1 MNRRSFLKQTGL
13 AASLTAAHNLRGATQ
28 AVSIVVDPQDQI
40 ASAAAPSWAVR
51 ALQDALGAQGISAKV
66 YPRIAAAPADDRHIL
81 VAGAESAA
89 TRQILKAAKV
99 SMPSMPSG
107 PLGPEG
113 LYLAAGN
120 TGGRSVLLAGG
131 TSERGL
137 VYAVLELAD
146 RVKYGSSLDVKSP
159 IAEQPANAIRSCAR
173 CFVSDI
179 EDKSW
184 FYDRAL
190 WADYLTT
197 LATHRFNRFNLTF
210 GIGYNSARNIPDSY
224 FYLAYPFLM
233 SVPGYNVT
241 AVGLPNA
248 ERDRNLETLKF
259 IGEQTVARGL
269 QFNLALWSH
278 AYEWPNSDANYNI
291 AGLTPQTHAAYCRD
305 GLAALLK
312 ECPAIT
318 GLSFRVHSESGIPDG
333 RYDFWETLFAA
344 ITNCG
349 RKIDID
355 VHAKGT
361 DERHIAIARATGMP
375 VSMAPKFWAEHMG
388 MPYHQAAI
396 REEEFEARGGRGRG
410 NAAGNVA
417 GNVVPAAVSIT
428 ATRGFLRYG
437 YGDYLKDT
445 RQYGI
450 IHRIWPGTQRHLLW
464 GDPAM
469 AAGYGRAFSFSG
481 SLGVELLEPLSFK
494 GRMGSGIA
502 GGRLA
507 YADKSLEPKW
517 DWQKYEYQYR
527 VWGRL
532 IYNPETD
539 PDGYRRYLRREFQ
552 TAAQPL
558 EAALGN
564 ASRILPVVTTTH
576 GASASNNSYWPEM
589 YMNMPIVDAS
599 RAQPY
604 SDTPDPKVFGNV
616 SAFDPQLFSTINACA
631 GDLIEGRSSA
641 KYTPLD
647 VAQWLDDMSAAAS
660 RNQALAIARAPKK
673 DAPELRR
680 MVADIAIQAGIGKFF
695 AYKFRCGVLWE
706 LYRRTDDRTAL
717 TEAVKAYRTA
727 REAWAVMAETAK
739 TVYATDITYG
749 KNANMRG
756 HWFDR
761 IAEIDGDLG
770 DMESRLTGMTPVKPS
785 ATVDPA
791 VAQRAIASALAR
803 PNRLSVKAQHT
814 PVPHFDP
821 GKPLEVSVA
830 FNPNGARRKVD
841 LFYRQADQSQRW
853 HSAEMEAHDNEFR
866 ATVPA
871 DYTQSP
877 YPLQYYFEVHESG
890 GSTIFPG
897 FSPDLANQ
905 PYILVRRNPGRE

>member
-1 MNRRSFLKQTGL
+1 MNRRSFLQTGL
-13 AASLTAAHNLRGATQ
+13 AAGVTAAHTLRGATQ
-28 AVSIVVDPQDQI
+28 GVSIVVDPQDAV
-40 ASAAAPSWAVR
+40 ASTAASSWAVR
-51 ALQDALGAQGISAKV
+51 ALEEALSAQSITAKV
-66 YPRIAAAPADDRHIL
+66 YPRIDAAPAGDRHII
-81 VAGAESAA
+81 VAGAENAA
-89 TRQILKAAKV
+89 TRQILRAAKA
-99 SMPSMPSG
+99 SMPSG
-107 PLGPEG
+107 PEG
-113 LYLAAGN
+113 LCLVAGN
-120 TGGRSVLLAGG
+120 TGGRSALLAAG
-131 TSERGL
+131 TDERGL

-146 RVKYGSSLDVKSP
+146 RVKYGTSLEVKSP
-159 IAEQPANAIRSCAR
+159 ITEKPANTIRSCAR

-184 FYDRAL
+184 FYDRAM
-190 WADYLTT
+190 WVDYLTT

-233 SVPGYNVT
+233 PVAGYNVT
-241 AVGLPNA
+241 AVGLPDA

-259 IGEQTVARGL
+259 ISEQTVARGL

-278 AYEWPNSDANYNI
+278 AYEWPNTDTNYKM
-291 AGLTPQTHAAYCRD
+291 AGLTPETHAPYCRD

-312 ECPAIT
+312 ACPAIT
-318 GLSFRVHSESGIPDG
+318 GLSFRVHTESGIPDG
-333 RYDFWETLFAA
+333 RYDFWETLFSA
-344 ITNCG
+344 IKNCG

-396 REEEFEARGGRGRG
+396 RELEFESRGGRGRG
-410 NAAGNVA
+410 N
-417 GNVVPAAVSIT
+417 VVPAANNIT

-450 IHRIWPGTQRHLLW
+450 IHRVWPGTQRHLLW

-481 SLGVELLEPLSFK
+481 SLGVELFEPLSFK

-517 DWQKYEYQYR
+517 DWQKYDYQYR

-532 IYNPETD
+532 TYNPETD
-539 PDGYRRYLRREFQ
+539 PDGYRRYMRREFQ
-552 TAAQPL
+552 TAAQPM
-558 EAALGN
+558 EAALSN
-564 ASRILPVVTTTH
+564 ASRILPVITTTH
-576 GASASNNSYWPEM
+576 GASGSNNSYWPEM
-589 YMNMPIVDAS
+589 YMNMPIVDAK

-604 SDTPDPKVFGNV
+604 GDTPDPKVFGNV
-616 SAFDPQLFSTINACA
+616 SAFDPQLFSTVDACA
-631 GDLIEGRSSA
+631 DALIDGQNSAA

-660 RNQALAIARAPKK
+660 KNQALAMAKAPRK
-673 DAPELRR
+673 DAPEFRR
-680 MVADIAIQAGIGKFF
+680 MAADIAIQAGIGRFF
-695 AYKFRCGVLWE
+695 AYKFRSGVLWA
-706 LYRRTDDRTAL
+706 LYQRTGDRTAL

-727 REAWAVMAETAK
+727 RLAWASMAADAK
-739 TVYATDITYG
+739 TVYAADITYG

-761 IAEIDGDLG
+761 IAGIDGDLG
-770 DMESRLTGMTPVKPS
+770 DMEARLTDANPAVTPS
-785 ATVDPA
+785 AAIDPA
-791 VAQRAIASALAR
+791 VAQKAIASALAR
-803 PNRLSVKAQHT
+803 PNSVSVTAHHT
-814 PVPHFDP
+814 PAPHFDP

-830 FNPNGARRKVD
+830 FNSNGPRRKVD
-841 LFYRQADQSQRW
+841 LLYRQADQSQRW
-853 HSAEMEAHDNEFR
+853 HSAEMQTHDNEFR
-866 ATVPA
+866 ATIPA

-877 YPLQYYFEVHESG
+877 YPLQYYFEVHEPG

-897 FSPDLANQ
+897 FSPDLSNQ
-905 PYILVRRNPGRE
+905 PYILVRRNPG